1 MLKPPS
7 HPNKILKHLHLR
19 TLWKHR
25 LELASRGLPITTL
38 FPYRKSHQ
46 LTSVSFLLLLL
57 FNHLSDRE
65 MIIRKQEKK
74 SHNARAGLD
83 THLLDFPCGADER
96 VHGVGSH
103 TKGTNGGEVGGGCEA
118 DEE

>member
-1 MLKPPS
+1 
-7 HPNKILKHLHLR
+7 
-19 TLWKHR
+19 
-25 LELASRGLPITTL
+25 
-38 FPYRKSHQ
+38 
-46 LTSVSFLLLLL
+46 
-57 FNHLSDRE
+57 

-96 VHGVGSH
+96 VRGVGSH